1 MFTTLRRRACRPS
14 PDRGQPRPRRLGVE
28 PLEDRSLPS
37 SNVIFHWNELLL
49 QSLPSQPPRVPLA
62 RNLALVHVAMFD
74 AVNAIDRSY
83 EPYAAHVHAS
93 HGASLEAAA
102 AQAAHDTLT
111 ALYPPRQPIYDAA
124 LAEDLAGI
132 PPGLAMQGT
141 AVGREVARQILEL
154 RANDGSSAV
163 VTYTPPNTDPGQWQP
178 TYPDF
183 SAAANAHVPLI
194 TPFAVQSSSQ
204 FRPGPPPALTSPE
217 YAAAF
222 NETKVVGA
230 ADAETA
236 DRDGNG
242 LPDRTPDQ
250 TQVAL
255 LWRLPLT
262 NHVVWNRIAQGVA
275 EARGLTLAED
285 ARLFA
290 LMDMAINDGLE
301 TSFGAK
307 YHYTLWRPIT
317 AIRDARSDLI
327 NPDTHSEATWT
338 TLHPSTPAYPTYSG
352 NAATI
357 GATCA
362 TVLAD
367 VLGSNDIPFEV
378 HWDAYG
384 FPGVTR
390 QYSGFWA
397 AADEEAR
404 SRIYGGIHFSFD
416 SAAGQGVGRDVGGY
430 IVDNFLL
437 PREGPGASHGHPPR
451 AATPAGSVPD
461 MNRADGPSAI
471 GAFGLIDGGESH
483 LPTLFGGVPVDSQ
496 AQGRVRDNGPNVTAT
511 VITTTPDNG
520 ASGAAGADTGLGAGG
535 IYIAPEN
542 AAIEADLAS
551 IEQPGSR

>member
-1 MFTTLRRRACRPS
+1 MGPMKKPS
-14 PDRGQPRPRRLGVE
+14 VLYVE
-28 PLEDRSLPS
+28 RLEDRCLLSGDVVL
-37 SNVIFHWNELLL
+37 HWNELLL
-49 QSLPSQPPRVPLA
+49 QSLPFQPPQVPLS

-83 EPYAAHVHAS
+83 EPYFAHVHAS

-111 ALYPPRQPIYDAA
+111 ALYPSRQAVFDAA

-132 PPGLAMQGT
+132 PPGKAKQGI
-141 AVGREVARQILEL
+141 AVGQEVAQQILAL
-154 RANDGSSAV
+154 RADDGSSAV
-163 VTYTPPNTDPGQWQP
+163 VPYTPPNTDPGQWQP
-178 TYPDF
+178 TAPDYTP
-183 SAAANAHVPLI
+183 AANAHVPLI

-357 GATCA
+357 GAACA
-362 TVLAD
+362 TVLAG
-367 VLGSNDIPFEV
+367 VLGGDDVPFQV
-378 HWDAYG
+378 HWDSYG

-390 QYSGFWA
+390 SYAGFWA
-397 AADEEAR
+397 AADEMAH
-404 SRIYGGIHFSFD
+404 SRVYGGIHFSFD
-416 SAAGQGVGRDVGGY
+416 NAAGQQIGKNVAHYVMDHFLSPRD
-430 IVDNFLL
+430 
-437 PREGPGASHGHPPR
+437 HGDDQLR
-451 AATPAGSVPD
+451 
-461 MNRADGPSAI
+461 
-471 GAFGLIDGGESH
+471 
-483 LPTLFGGVPVDSQ
+483 
-496 AQGRVRDNGPNVTAT
+496 
-511 VITTTPDNG
+511 
-520 ASGAAGADTGLGAGG
+520 AAGAAPAPVNDALHADLVQSLLAEALARWQAAGIDTSALR
-535 IYIAPEN
+535 
-542 AAIEADLAS
+542 AIEVRIADLGGRTLGQATGGDIWLDGNS
-551 IEQPGSR
+551 AGWGSFVDATPWEDSEFTTLGQQGEGGWMDLLTVLEHAV